1 MMEDPPPCYS
11 SHDEYPTSSEV
22 AAAATTQPI
31 RNPVGQT
38 QHDDGNTYDHDVI
51 NEFEEHTADGHRRHG
66 DGHRRHGDGHG
77 RHDDGHRRHGD
88 GHGRHGDSHR
98 RHGDGHRRHD
108 DGHRR
113 HGDGHGRHGDGHRR
127 HDDGRRHG
135 DGHGRHGDGHGRHGD
150 GYRRHDDGHGRHGD
164 GHRRHDD
171 GHRIHG
177 DGHGRHANRHVGDV
191 DGQERHVEYRQ
202 DDMRIYPDALNTAG
216 IPEHTAGDNANRI
229 KRLQNAF
236 RGFIDIMHDQKKLPS
251 KGFLPYKL
259 GLCVYL
265 FINVMYSIV
274 AAAVQS
280 DHLAYHL
287 MYVWISLIGFVIE
300 LVVIIIAIT
309 RQCFHKRYVATQRGN
324 QQVQDYRSKVISVLV
339 DYVISSIGEFL
350 IYPTL
355 ICVMYGF
362 INERSWQFDNGISG
376 CNFLLLIYSVI
387 MDALYMKVYVIWLV
401 IKIVQASYAKYD
413 ELTEVEW
420 QRYFTPVYLSIPLA
434 ITTAL
439 THWLMTGIIVVRIYV
454 DNFTPEM
461 NDTDSGIPDT
471 GDYRVTS
478 LTGYMIACTI
488 YLPIVS
494 WITYI
499 IINKPWFYEVYSAIS
514 RLSLEVTPE
523 GDIWDKKL
531 FAFIKDPLAYI
542 AIVFLMAPFIVCAMA
557 AYLVDY
563 DGSKYE
569 VASSAS
575 DAIHTLGPLFIGVFL
590 LSNLQAATT
599 LMIVL
604 IFVIIT
610 LVLCGSPICGVVYYK
625 YWK

>member
-1 MMEDPPPCYS
+1 MMDDPPPCYS

-31 RNPVGQT
+31 RNPIGQT
-38 QHDDGNTYDHDVI
+38 QHDDGNTYDVI

-88 GHGRHGDSHR
+88 GHGRHDDGHR
-98 RHGDGHRRHD
+98 RHGDGHGRHD

-113 HGDGHGRHGDGHRR
+113 HGDGHGRH
-127 HDDGRRHG
+127 
-135 DGHGRHGDGHGRHGD
+135 
-150 GYRRHDDGHGRHGD
+150 DDGHG
-164 GHRRHDD
+164 
-171 GHRIHG
+171 IHG

-202 DDMRIYPDALNTAG
+202 DDMRIYPDALNQNHAAG
-216 IPEHTAGDNANRI
+216 IPEEHTAGDNANRI

-309 RQCFHKRYVATQRGN
+309 RQCFHRRYVDNRATQRGN

-362 INERSWQFDNGISG
+362 INERSWQFDNGIQI
-376 CNFLLLIYSVI
+376 CNFLLLVYSVI

-488 YLPIVS
+488 YVLTNCI
-494 WITYI
+494 
-499 IINKPWFYEVYSAIS
+499 
-514 RLSLEVTPE
+514 L
-523 GDIWDKKL
+523 D
-531 FAFIKDPLAYI
+531 
-542 AIVFLMAPFIVCAMA
+542 
-557 AYLVDY
+557 YL
-563 DGSKYE
+563 
-569 VASSAS
+569 
-575 DAIHTLGPLFIGVFL
+575 HH
-590 LSNLQAATT
+590 NQQAV
-599 LMIVL
+599 VL
-604 IFVIIT
+604 
-610 LVLCGSPICGVVYYK
+610 
-625 YWK
+625 